1 MLCLF
6 IHWLWFNDGIF
17 KVLFTADIKLM
28 EGFFDTEY
36 FIEGYVNKQPHW
48 RGLGKSH
55 IYFIKKTKVTAH

>member
-1 MLCLF
+1 M
-6 IHWLWFNDGIF
+6 
-17 KVLFTADIKLM
+17 FTADIKLM

>member
-1 MLCLF
+1 MTY
-6 IHWLWFNDGIF
+6 
-17 KVLFTADIKLM
+17 FTPDIKLM

-55 IYFIKKTKVTAH
+55 IYFIKKTKVRAHQRENRAN